1 MMTRLWPEGDPIDV
15 TLDRAQEPAAFAWQG
30 RTHPVRRI
38 RQRWQVDSEWWSPSG
53 RVWRDYVAITT
64 GDGLLC
70 VLFHDRL
77 AEAWFLEKV
86 YD

>member
-1 MMTRLWPEGDPIDV
+1 MMTRLWPDGHPITV
-15 TLDRAQEPAAFAWQG
+15 ALNRGGEPATFTWQG
-30 RTHPVRRI
+30 RTHSIRCI
-38 RQRWQVDSEWWSPSG
+38 RQRWQVDSEWWQPSG
-53 RVWRDYVAITT
+53 RVWRDYVAVTT

-77 AEAWFLEKV
+77 AGEWFLEKV